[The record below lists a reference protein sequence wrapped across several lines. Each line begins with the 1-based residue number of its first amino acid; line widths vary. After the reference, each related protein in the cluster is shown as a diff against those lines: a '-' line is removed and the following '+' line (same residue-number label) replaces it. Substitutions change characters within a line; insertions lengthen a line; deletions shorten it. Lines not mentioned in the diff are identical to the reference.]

1 MKLAM
6 KLLLVFSIII
16 IVPHGVVWADQ
27 TNYNI
32 GQVGGSEL
40 KIGLGARPVA
50 MGEAFVAQADDL
62 NTTAWNPAG
71 LSQIQGIQAGFM
83 HNIYLQD
90 TSMEYLAYA
99 QNLFPGAG
107 IGANVTYLNYGS
119 LDKYDEVNGLPVA
132 QGSFT
137 PTVFTGTI
145 GYGQWLL
152 PSLAVGVSLK
162 MISQTIDT
170 EHYSA
175 VAVDLGGL
183 YKTAITGLQL
193 GLAVQNLGSQLAGAN
208 LPQNLKVGAA
218 YVLPVKF
225 AANDT
230 WNTLVDVNVPF
241 GDTSY
246 TSVNLGTEYWYN
258 QVVAGRVG
266 YQIKNTGDLGG
277 VTGLTAGAGVKLAMF
292 TVDYALVSY
301 GDLGLTHQLALSV
314 SF

>member
-1 MKLAM
+1 MAA
-6 KLLLVFSIII
+6 
-16 IVPHGVVWADQ
+16 WADQ
-27 TNYNI
+27 TNYDI
-32 GQVGGSEL
+32 GKVAGSEL

-50 MGEAFVAQADDL
+50 MGEAFVALADDL
-62 NTTAWNPAG
+62 NTTAWNPSG
-71 LSQIQGIQAGFM
+71 LAQIQGSQAGFM

-99 QNLFPGAG
+99 QNLFTGAG

-137 PTVFTGTI
+137 PTEFTGTI
-145 GYGQWLL
+145 GYGQWLM
-152 PSLAVGVSLK
+152 PGLAVGASLK

-170 EHYSA
+170 EQYTA

-183 YKTAITGLQL
+183 YKTAVAGLQL
-193 GLAVQNLGSQLAGAN
+193 GLAVQNLGTQLAGAN

-218 YVLPVKF
+218 YILPVKISTH
-225 AANDT
+225 DT

-246 TSVNLGTEYWYN
+246 TSVNVGTEYWYN
-258 QVVAGRVG
+258 QVVALRVG
-266 YQIKNTGDLGG
+266 YQIENTGDLGG

-292 TVDYALVSY
+292 NVDYALVSF

-314 SF
+314 GF